1 MNHKTV
7 PPLYNCINDNDLIL
21 YWEWELVIDVL
32 IKLYHKI
39 MLKYLMKITKNIGT
53 LNKSDDTFNKLKIKL
68 PRFLVFEVTI
78 EFQNLALSTILF
90 LLLPNFSVTLN
101 NPLLKSNWISVRGI
115 YALSSLERTVILWGW
130 EQGFN
135 IYIDVISQNYPGCF
149 LYCV

>member
-1 MNHKTV
+1 
-7 PPLYNCINDNDLIL
+7 
-21 YWEWELVIDVL
+21 
-32 IKLYHKI
+32 

-101 NPLLKSNWISVRGI
+101 NPLLKSN
-115 YALSSLERTVILWGW
+115 
-130 EQGFN
+130 
-135 IYIDVISQNYPGCF
+135 
-149 LYCV
+149 